1 MCAATGYLSRNH
13 RQSLN
18 WFHCQCN
25 HNGNRKHSYTT
36 EGQLECPCP
45 AWYIIM
51 LIRRSAMSQS
61 MSSSCKQCEHLFK
74 TTDRFSESSSGCPMR
89 TVTCFTPS
97 HRLAETHENTIEAQP
112 GCHGCGKLLVVGTAP
127 NILSPHAKSSTG
139 DQYDT

>member
-13 RQSLN
+13 RQSSN

-51 LIRRSAMSQS
+51 LISRSAMSQS

-74 TTDRFSESSSGCPMR
+74 TTDRFSESCSGCPMS
-89 TVTCFTPS
+89 TVTCLTPR
-97 HRLAETHENTIEAQP
+97 HRLAGTHEKNYRSPARLPRVWETP
-112 GCHGCGKLLVVGTAP
+112 GSGHRTEHPVA
-127 NILSPHAKSSTG
+127 HAK
-139 DQYDT
+139 